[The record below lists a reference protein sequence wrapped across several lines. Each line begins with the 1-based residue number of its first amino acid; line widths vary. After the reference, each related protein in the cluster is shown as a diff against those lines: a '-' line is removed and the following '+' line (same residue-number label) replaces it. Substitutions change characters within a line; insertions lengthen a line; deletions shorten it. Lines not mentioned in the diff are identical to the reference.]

1 MDNETLMNTETMQEI
16 LTMPEVWI
24 GVSAF
29 VILFIL
35 ILVMRS
41 SNLKKAKK
49 HLQELEVR
57 YNSLK
62 SVPLSFKLNKSVAI
76 ARLNEETMNSVTH
89 CKDDFDLCQSNLKQ
103 IAAMLADVEDSVSMK
118 KMKGVKDDLTDLDNL
133 CDLAESQIKKL
144 EEFLD
149 KILEKESA
157 QRAEV
162 TRMKEEFRRVKQ
174 LLNDKN
180 GQLSYCWDMIEF
192 KVTEC
197 EKQFTLFEE
206 WMYASEFEKAGAVLE
221 IIHDKVDEL
230 SMIANEFPL
239 LLQEARGFIP
249 NLVDEVI
256 HRYTA
261 ETNRGVYLQH
271 LEIRRNTDLITS
283 SLQEDLG
290 LIRAGQIENTQSHL
304 EDYKI
309 RLNQLLQQIDRESM
323 SFDEVAKNQD
333 RAVSLIEDSK
343 QLQEYVLSMHD
354 VAKERFGLADM
365 TEMIQEKDK
374 KVDEI
379 SRLCA
384 RVLQMVKSSNVP
396 SSTVLI
402 SLKELVQN
410 AEIVNGEYR
419 ALKDKLDT
427 ARADEERAKKQL
439 LKLQLIMNEMEV
451 KIKKNKLPS
460 ISGKYQDDLQKAYH
474 YVTNVEHQLDMT
486 PLDISNLNATL
497 AEAIDYIYKLYNNV
511 NNIVGMAIMVE
522 NTIVFGNKYRSTY
535 PDIDSELTRAELC
548 FRNGE
553 YTQALTIA
561 ISTIE
566 KIFPDTYEKLIKEN
580 AKSAA

>member
-1 MDNETLMNTETMQEI
+1 MNSETLKEY
-16 LTMPEVWI
+16 LSMPYLWAGI
-24 GVSAF
+24 GA
-29 VILFIL
+29 VIVL
-35 ILVMRS
+35 IVLIVMVRS

-103 IAAMLADVEDSVSMK
+103 IASMLADVEDAVSMK
-118 KMKGVKDDLTDLDNL
+118 KMKGVKNDLTDLDNL
-133 CDLAESQIKKL
+133 CDLAEGQIKKL

-162 TRMKEEFRRVKQ
+162 TRMKDEFRKVKQ
-174 LLNDKN
+174 LLADKR

-206 WMYASEFEKAGAVLE
+206 WMYASEFEKAGVVLE

-230 SMIANEFPL
+230 KMIGNEFPV

-256 HRYTA
+256 HHTTA
-261 ETNRGVYLQH
+261 QTNRGVYLQH
-271 LEIRRNTDLITS
+271 LEIRRNTDLIIS

-290 LIRAGQIENTQSHL
+290 LIRAGQIDNTQSHL

-309 RLNQLLQQIDRESM
+309 RLNQLLQQIEREAL
-323 SFDEVAKNQD
+323 SFDEVSKNQM
-333 RAVSLIEDSK
+333 RAVELIEDSK

-354 VAKERFGLADM
+354 VAKERFGIADM
-365 TEMIQEKDK
+365 TEMIQEKDR
-374 KVDEI
+374 KVEEI
-379 SRLCA
+379 SQLFG
-384 RVLQMVKSSNVP
+384 RVTQMVNSSNVP

-419 ALKDKLDT
+419 ALKEKLDT
-427 ARADEERAKKQL
+427 ARADEERARKQL
-439 LKLQLIMNEMEV
+439 LKLQLIMNEMQV
-451 KIKKNKLPS
+451 KIRKNKLPN
-460 ISGKYQDDLQKAYH
+460 ISGKYHDDLEKAYG
-474 YVTNVEHQLDMT
+474 YVNSVEELLKTT
-486 PLDISNLNATL
+486 PLEIQLLNSTL
-497 AEAIDYIYKLYNNV
+497 SEAIDYIYKLYNNV

-580 AKSAA
+580 STSAA

>member
-1 MDNETLMNTETMQEI
+1 MNNEI
-16 LTMPEVWI
+16 LKEYLSMPYVWI
-24 GVSAF
+24 GVGA
-29 VILFIL
+29 FIL
-35 ILVMRS
+35 LIVMILMIKS

-103 IAAMLADVEDSVSMK
+103 IASMLADVEDAVSMK
-118 KMKGVKDDLTDLDNL
+118 KMKGVKNDLTDLDNL
-133 CDLAESQIKKL
+133 CDLAEGQIKKL

-162 TRMKEEFRRVKQ
+162 TRMKDEFRAVKQ
-174 LLNDKN
+174 VLSDKH

-230 SMIANEFPL
+230 KMIGNEFPV

-249 NLVDEVI
+249 NLVDEVV
-256 HRYTA
+256 HHTTA
-261 ETNRGVYLQH
+261 ETSRGVYLQH
-271 LEIRRNTDLITS
+271 LEIRKNTDLIIS

-290 LIRAGQIENTQSHL
+290 LIRAGQIDNTQSHL

-309 RLNQLLQQIDRESM
+309 RLNQLLQQIEREAM
-323 SFDEVAKNQD
+323 SFDEVAKNEA
-333 RAVSLIEDSK
+333 RAHELIQDSK
-343 QLQEYVLSMHD
+343 QLQEYVVSMHD

-365 TEMIQEKDK
+365 TEQIRINNG
-374 KVDEI
+374 KVEEI
-379 SRLCA
+379 SQLFN
-384 RVLQMVKSSNVP
+384 RVTQMVQSSNVP

-410 AEIVNGEYR
+410 AEIINGEYR
-419 ALKDKLDT
+419 ALKEKLDS
-427 ARADEERAKKQL
+427 ARSDEERAKKQL
-439 LKLQLIMNEMEV
+439 LKLQLIMNEMQV

-460 ISGKYQDDLQKAYH
+460 ISGKYHDDLEKAYG
-474 YVTNVEHQLDMT
+474 YVHNVEKLLETT
-486 PLDISNLNATL
+486 PLEIQLLNSTL
-497 AEAIDYIYKLYNNV
+497 SEAIDYIYKLYNNV

>member
-1 MDNETLMNTETMQEI
+1 MNNETLKEY
-16 LTMPEVWI
+16 LSMPYVWI
-24 GVSAF
+24 GVGA
-29 VILFIL
+29 FIL
-35 ILVMRS
+35 LIVMILMIKS

-103 IAAMLADVEDSVSMK
+103 IASMLADVEDAVSMK
-118 KMKGVKDDLTDLDNL
+118 KMKGVKNDLTDLDNL
-133 CDLAESQIKKL
+133 CDLAEGQIKKL

-162 TRMKEEFRRVKQ
+162 TRMKDEFRAVKQ
-174 LLNDKN
+174 VLSDKH

-230 SMIANEFPL
+230 KMIGNEFPV

-249 NLVDEVI
+249 NLVDEVV
-256 HRYTA
+256 HHTTA
-261 ETNRGVYLQH
+261 ETSRGVYLQH
-271 LEIRRNTDLITS
+271 LEIRKNTDLIIS

-290 LIRAGQIENTQSHL
+290 LIRAGQIDNTQSHL

-309 RLNQLLQQIDRESM
+309 RLNQLLQQIEREAM
-323 SFDEVAKNQD
+323 SFDEVAKNEA
-333 RAVSLIEDSK
+333 RAHELIQDSK
-343 QLQEYVLSMHD
+343 QLQEYVVSMHD

-365 TEMIQEKDK
+365 TEQIRINNG
-374 KVDEI
+374 KVEEI
-379 SRLCA
+379 SQLFN
-384 RVLQMVKSSNVP
+384 RVTQMVQSSNVP

-410 AEIVNGEYR
+410 AEIINGEYR
-419 ALKDKLDT
+419 ALKEKLDS
-427 ARADEERAKKQL
+427 ARSDEERAKKQL
-439 LKLQLIMNEMEV
+439 LKLQLIMNEMQV

-460 ISGKYQDDLQKAYH
+460 ISGKYHDDLEKAYG
-474 YVTNVEHQLDMT
+474 YVHNVEKLLETT
-486 PLDISNLNATL
+486 PLEIQLLNSTL
-497 AEAIDYIYKLYNNV
+497 SEAIDYIYKLYNNV

>member
-1 MDNETLMNTETMQEI
+1 MNSETLKEY
-16 LTMPEVWI
+16 LSMPYLWAGI
-24 GVSAF
+24 GA
-29 VILFIL
+29 VIVL
-35 ILVMRS
+35 IVLIVMVRS

-62 SVPLSFKLNKSVAI
+62 SVPLSFKLTKSVAI

-103 IAAMLADVEDSVSMK
+103 IASMLADVEDAVSMK
-118 KMKGVKDDLTDLDNL
+118 KMKGVKNDLTDLDNL
-133 CDLAESQIKKL
+133 CDLAEGQIKKL

-162 TRMKEEFRRVKQ
+162 TRMKDEFRKVKQ
-174 LLNDKN
+174 LLADKR

-206 WMYASEFEKAGAVLE
+206 WMYASEFEKAGVVLE

-230 SMIANEFPL
+230 KMIGNEFPV

-256 HRYTA
+256 HHTTA
-261 ETNRGVYLQH
+261 QTNRGVYLQH
-271 LEIRRNTDLITS
+271 LEIRRNTDLIIS

-290 LIRAGQIENTQSHL
+290 LIRAGQIDNTQSHL

-309 RLNQLLQQIDRESM
+309 RLNQLLQQIEREAL
-323 SFDEVAKNQD
+323 SFDEVSKNQM
-333 RAVSLIEDSK
+333 RAVELIEDSK

-354 VAKERFGLADM
+354 VAKERFGIADM
-365 TEMIQEKDK
+365 TEMIQEKDR
-374 KVDEI
+374 KVEEI
-379 SRLCA
+379 SQLFG
-384 RVLQMVKSSNVP
+384 RVTQMVNSSNVP

-419 ALKDKLDT
+419 ALKEKLDT
-427 ARADEERAKKQL
+427 ARADEERARKQL
-439 LKLQLIMNEMEV
+439 LKLQLIMNEMQV
-451 KIKKNKLPS
+451 KIRKNKLPN
-460 ISGKYQDDLQKAYH
+460 ISGKYHDDLEKAYG
-474 YVTNVEHQLDMT
+474 YVNSVEELLKTT
-486 PLDISNLNATL
+486 PLEIQLLNSTL
-497 AEAIDYIYKLYNNV
+497 SEAIDYIYKLYNNV

-561 ISTIE
+561 ICTIE

-580 AKSAA
+580 STSAA

>member
-1 MDNETLMNTETMQEI
+1 MNTETLKEY
-16 LTMPEVWI
+16 LSMPAVWI
-24 GVSAF
+24 GVGA
-29 VILFIL
+29 VILLIVL
-35 ILVMRS
+35 ILMIRS

-76 ARLNEETMNSVTH
+76 ARLNEETMNTVTH

-103 IAAMLADVEDSVSMK
+103 IASMLADVEDAVSMK
-118 KMKGVKDDLTDLDNL
+118 KMKGVKNDLTDLDNL
-133 CDLAESQIKKL
+133 CDLAEGQIKKL

-162 TRMKEEFRRVKQ
+162 TRMKDEFRTVKQ
-174 LLNDKN
+174 MLADKH

-206 WMYASEFEKAGAVLE
+206 WMYASEFEKAGVVLE

-230 SMIANEFPL
+230 KMIASEFPV

-256 HRYTA
+256 HHTTA
-261 ETNRGVYLQH
+261 QTNRGVYLQH
-271 LEIRRNTDLITS
+271 LEIRRNTDLIIS

-290 LIRAGQIENTQSHL
+290 LIRAGQIDNIQSHL

-309 RLNQLLQQIDRESM
+309 RLNQLLQQIEREAL
-323 SFDEVAKNQD
+323 SFDEVAKNQM
-333 RAVSLIEDSK
+333 RATELIEDSK

-354 VAKERFGLADM
+354 VAKERFGIADM
-365 TEMIQEKDK
+365 TEMIQDKDRK
-374 KVDEI
+374 IEEI
-379 SRLCA
+379 TQLFG
-384 RVLQMVKSSNVP
+384 RVTQMVNSSNVP

-419 ALKDKLDT
+419 ALKEKLDT
-427 ARADEERAKKQL
+427 ARADEERARKQL
-439 LKLQLIMNEMEV
+439 LKLQLIMNEMQV
-451 KIKKNKLPS
+451 KIQKNKLPN
-460 ISGKYQDDLQKAYH
+460 ISGKYHDDLEKAYS
-474 YVTNVEHQLDMT
+474 YVHSVEELLQTT
-486 PLDISNLNATL
+486 PLEIQLLNTTL
-497 AEAIDYIYKLYNNV
+497 SEAIDYIYKLYNNV

-580 AKSAA
+580 STSAA

>member
-1 MDNETLMNTETMQEI
+1 MNNETLKEY
-16 LTMPEVWI
+16 LSMPYLWI
-24 GVSAF
+24 GVGAAIMLL
-29 VILFIL
+29 VL
-35 ILVMRS
+35 ILMMRR
-41 SNLKKAKK
+41 SNIKKAKK

-76 ARLNEETMNSVTH
+76 ARLNEETMNTVTH

-103 IAAMLADVEDSVSMK
+103 IASMLADVEDAVSMK
-118 KMKGVKDDLTDLDNL
+118 KMKGVKNDLTDLDNL
-133 CDLAESQIKKL
+133 CDLAEGQIKKL

-157 QRAEV
+157 QRQEV
-162 TRMKEEFRRVKQ
+162 TRMKDEFRTVKQ
-174 LLNDKN
+174 ILSDKH

-206 WMYASEFEKAGAVLE
+206 WMYASEFEKASAVLE

-230 SMIANEFPL
+230 KMIANEFPV

-256 HRYTA
+256 HHTTA

-271 LEIRRNTDLITS
+271 LEIRKNTDLIIS

-309 RLNQLLQQIDRESM
+309 RLNQLLQQIEREAM
-323 SFDEVAKNQD
+323 SFDEVAKNQT
-333 RAVSLIEDSK
+333 RAEELIQDSK
-343 QLQEYVLSMHD
+343 QLQDYVISMHD

-365 TEMIQEKDK
+365 TEQIRVNNA
-374 KVDEI
+374 KVEEI
-379 SRLCA
+379 SQLYQ
-384 RVLQMVKSSNVP
+384 RVNQMVSSLSVP

-410 AEIVNGEYR
+410 AEIINGEYR
-419 ALKDKLDT
+419 VLKEKLDS
-427 ARADEERAKKQL
+427 ARSDEERAKKQL
-439 LKLQLIMNEMEV
+439 LKLQLIMNEMQV

-460 ISGKYQDDLQKAYH
+460 ISGKYHDDLEKAYA
-474 YVTNVEHQLDMT
+474 YVGDVEKLLDTT
-486 PLDISNLNATL
+486 PLEIGRLNSTL
-497 AEAIDYIYKLYNNV
+497 SEAIDYIYKLYNNV

>member
-1 MDNETLMNTETMQEI
+1 MNNEI
-16 LTMPEVWI
+16 LKEYLSMPQLWI
-24 GVSAF
+24 GVGA
-29 VILFIL
+29 FIL
-35 ILVMRS
+35 LIVLIAMIRS

-103 IAAMLADVEDSVSMK
+103 IASMLADVEDAVSMK
-118 KMKGVKDDLTDLDNL
+118 KMKGVKNDLTDLDNL
-133 CDLAESQIKKL
+133 CDLAEGQIKKL

-162 TRMKEEFRRVKQ
+162 TRMKDEFRSVKQ
-174 LLNDKN
+174 LLSDKH

-206 WMYASEFEKAGAVLE
+206 WMYASEFEKAGTVLE
-221 IIHDKVDEL
+221 VIHDKVDEL
-230 SMIANEFPL
+230 KMIGNEFPV

-249 NLVDEVI
+249 NLVDEVV
-256 HRYTA
+256 HHTTA
-261 ETNRGVYLQH
+261 ETSRGVYLQH
-271 LEIRRNTDLITS
+271 LEIRKNTDLIIS

-290 LIRAGQIENTQSHL
+290 LIRAGQIDNIQSHL

-309 RLNQLLQQIDRESM
+309 RLNQLLQQIEREAI
-323 SFDEVAKNQD
+323 SFDEVAKNEA
-333 RAVSLIEDSK
+333 RAHELILDSK
-343 QLQEYVLSMHD
+343 QLQEYVVSMHD

-365 TEMIQEKDK
+365 TEQIRINSG
-374 KVDEI
+374 KVEEI
-379 SRLCA
+379 SQLFS
-384 RVLQMVKSSNVP
+384 RVAQMVGSSNVP

-410 AEIVNGEYR
+410 AEIINGEYR
-419 ALKDKLDT
+419 ALKEKLDS
-427 ARADEERAKKQL
+427 ARSDEERAKKQL
-439 LKLQLIMNEMEV
+439 LKLQLIMNEMQV

-460 ISGKYQDDLQKAYH
+460 ISGKYHDDLEKAH
-474 YVTNVEHQLDMT
+474 AYVYNVEQLLDTT
-486 PLDISNLNATL
+486 PLEIQLLNSTL
-497 AEAIDYIYKLYNNV
+497 SEAIDYIYKLYNNV

>member
-1 MDNETLMNTETMQEI
+1 MNTETMKEM
-16 LTMPEVWI
+16 LSMPYIWM
-24 GVSAF
+24 GVAAV
-29 VILFIL
+29 VILIAL
-35 ILVMRS
+35 ILMIRS
-41 SNLKKAKK
+41 SNIKKAKK
-49 HLQELEVR
+49 RLQALEVR

-62 SVPLSFKLNKSVAI
+62 SVPLSFKLNKAVAI

-103 IAAMLADVEDSVSMK
+103 IASMLADAEDAISMK
-118 KMKGVKDDLTDLDNL
+118 KMKGVKDNLTDLENL
-133 CDLAESQIKKL
+133 CDLADGQIKKL
-144 EEFLD
+144 ESFLD

-162 TRMKEEFRRVKQ
+162 TRMKEEFRKVKQ
-174 LLNDKN
+174 MLNDKN
-180 GQLSYCWDMIEF
+180 GQLAYCWDMIEF
-192 KVTEC
+192 RVTEC

-206 WMYASEFEKAGAVLE
+206 WMYASEFEKAGTVLE
-221 IIHDKVDEL
+221 VIHEKVDEL
-230 SMIANEFPL
+230 AMIANEFPV

-256 HRYTA
+256 HRHTA

-271 LEIRRNTDLITS
+271 LEIRRNTDLIIS

-290 LIRAGQIENTQSHL
+290 LIRAGQIENIQSHL

-309 RLNQLLQQIDRESM
+309 RLNQLLQQIDRESI
-323 SFDEVAKNQD
+323 SFEEVAKNQD
-333 RAVSLIEDSK
+333 RAVELIEDSK

-354 VAKERFGLADM
+354 VAKERFGIADM
-365 TEMIQEKDK
+365 TEQIHEKDK

-384 RVLQMVKSSNVP
+384 RVLQMVRSSSVP

-410 AEIVNGEYR
+410 AEIINGEYR
-419 ALKDKLDT
+419 ALKEKLDT
-427 ARADEERAKKQL
+427 ARSDEERAKKQL
-439 LKLQLIMNEMEV
+439 LKLQLIMNEMDV
-451 KIKKNKLPS
+451 KIKRNKLPS
-460 ISGKYQDDLQKAYH
+460 ISGRYHNDLEKAYD
-474 YVTNVEHQLDMT
+474 YVSHIERLLDAAPLQIDQLN
-486 PLDISNLNATL
+486 STL

-511 NNIVGMAIMVE
+511 NNLVGMAIMVE

>member
-1 MDNETLMNTETMQEI
+1 MNNEMLKEI
-16 LTMPEVWI
+16 LAMPYVWV
-24 GVSAF
+24 GVGAF
-29 VILFIL
+29 VLLIIL
-35 ILVMRS
+35 ILMVRS
-41 SNLKKAKK
+41 SNIKKAKK

-62 SVPLSFKLNKSVAI
+62 SIPLSFKLNKSVAI
-76 ARLNEETMNSVTH
+76 ARLNEETMNTVTH

-103 IAAMLADVEDSVSMK
+103 IASMLADVEDAVSMK
-118 KMKGVKDDLTDLDNL
+118 KMKGVKNDLTDLDNL
-133 CDLAESQIKKL
+133 CDLAETQIKKL
-144 EEFLD
+144 ETFLD

-162 TRMKEEFRRVKQ
+162 TRMKDEFREVKTK
-174 LLNDKN
+174 LNEKR

-206 WMYASEFEKAGAVLE
+206 WMYASEFEKAGAILE
-221 IIHDKVDEL
+221 IIHEKVDEL
-230 SMIANEFPL
+230 AMISNEFPV

-249 NLVDEVI
+249 NLIDEVI
-256 HRYTA
+256 HHYTA
-261 ETNRGVYLQH
+261 ETSRGVYLQH
-271 LEIRRNTDLITS
+271 LEIRRNTDLITA

-309 RLNQLLQQIDRESM
+309 RLNQLLQQIDREAI
-323 SFDEVAKNQD
+323 SFDEVSKNQI
-333 RAVSLIEDSK
+333 RANELIKDSK
-343 QLQEYVLSMHD
+343 QLQDYVLSIHD
-354 VAKERFGLADM
+354 LAKERFGLADM
-365 TEMIQEKDK
+365 SELIKDK
-374 KVDEI
+374 DAKVEEI
-379 SRLCA
+379 FQLCN
-384 RVLQMVKSSNVP
+384 RVSQMVNSANVP

-439 LKLQLIMNEMEV
+439 LKLQLIMNEMQV

-460 ISGKYQDDLQKAYH
+460 ISGKYHNDLEKAYR
-474 YVTNVEHQLDMT
+474 YVDTIEKLLDET
-486 PLDISNLNATL
+486 PLEIQKLNSTL